1 MFVIASEARQST
13 ADEQNNV
20 LRKPLGLNDNAGD
33 EPQFISWS
41 GKPGQHT
48 SKSMSPLRPIANY
61 QPTPMRL

>member
-33 EPQFISWS
+33 VPQFISWNDS
-41 GKPGQHT
+41 PWQHT
-48 SKSMSPLRPIANY
+48 SKSISPLQPMANY
-61 QPTPMRL
+61 QLTPMRL

>member
-41 GKPGQHT
+41 DMVHVPPKQKL
-48 SKSMSPLRPIANY
+48 SD
-61 QPTPMRL
+61 